1 MILKKF
7 DLLIFLNNPKGIE
20 YDINS
25 LVRAPNRKTDH
36 CKMRQK

>member
-7 DLLIFLNNPKGIE
+7 DLLIFLNNPEGIE

-25 LVRAPNRKTDH
+25 LVRAPNRNTDR
-36 CKMRQK
+36 CKMRWK